1 MRILTHNADYI
12 NEYYDKGSE
21 ILPNNNQELKYECCE
36 ANSVY
41 IIKNKITVEDI
52 PKRDRKIKITINDIL
67 SSSSSSEKNIIGK
80 KSKRKELENAS
91 NYLSNKKSKK
101 SEENTDESLKGK
113 KNEYSQSNL
122 FDKEGKLILT
132 HIKI

>member
-1 MRILTHNADYI
+1 M
-12 NEYYDKGSE
+12 
-21 ILPNNNQELKYECCE
+21 
-36 ANSVY
+36 
-41 IIKNKITVEDI
+41 EDI

-91 NYLSNKKSKK
+91 NYLSNKKSKI

-113 KNEYSQSNL
+113 KNEYSQSDL